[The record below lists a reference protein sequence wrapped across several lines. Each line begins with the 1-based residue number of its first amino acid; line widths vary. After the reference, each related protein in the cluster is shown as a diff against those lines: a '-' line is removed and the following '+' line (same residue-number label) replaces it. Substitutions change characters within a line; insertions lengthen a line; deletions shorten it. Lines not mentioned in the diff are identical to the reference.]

1 MKTWLKIIL
10 ICAAS
15 IPVAILSVSMYF
27 STNRIK
33 DLRERCSEQSQM
45 ISQQQNTIDSLL
57 HRRDHFMDCHL
68 YVTDKSRS
76 NIYGRYNRG
85 SITMP
90 SEKTYTLVIDSTK
103 VTVR

>member
-68 YVTDKSRS
+68 YVTDKSRFA
-76 NIYGRYNRG
+76 IYGRYNKGTINVPNER
-85 SITMP
+85 
-90 SEKTYTLVIDSTK
+90 TYELKIDSTNVK
-103 VTVR
+103 MR